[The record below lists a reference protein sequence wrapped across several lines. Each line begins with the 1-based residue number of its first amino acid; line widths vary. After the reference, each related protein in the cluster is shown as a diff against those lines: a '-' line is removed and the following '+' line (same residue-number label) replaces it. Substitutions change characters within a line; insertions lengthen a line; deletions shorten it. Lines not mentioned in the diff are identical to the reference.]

1 MIDNKIKEALDK
13 AWAEGP
19 DHYIRVLTDYYLK
32 IVGGELTSETMER
45 LNADQHTLLA
55 YRIMTDEVSEG
66 GFIQLIQNGYGQYV
80 LGGPFPM
87 VMKKIWGFPEF
98 GKFMYEVRK
107 EYNRNRE
114 SLERELDEEQFM
126 ALYEEQDTMNNF
138 GDDFLDDWEETMTPA
153 IAEYVKE
160 NEERFI

>member
-1 MIDNKIKEALDK
+1 MTDNQMKEILDK

-19 DHYIRVLTDYYLK
+19 DQYIRALTDHYREV
-32 IVGGELTSETMER
+32 VGGALTEATMER

-55 YRIMTDEVSEG
+55 YRILMDEVSEG
-66 GFIQLIQNGYGQYV
+66 GFIHLIQNGYGQYV

-87 VMKKIWGFPEF
+87 VMKKIWGFAEF
-98 GKFMYEVRK
+98 GKFMYDVRK

-114 SLERELDEEQFM
+114 ALEQELDEEQFM
-126 ALYEEQDTMNNF
+126 ALYEEQDAMNNF

-153 IAEYVKE
+153 IAAYVKK

>member
-1 MIDNKIKEALDK
+1 MTDNKIKETLDK

-19 DHYIRVLTDYYLK
+19 DHYIRVLTDHYWE

-55 YRIMTDEVSEG
+55 YRILMDEASEG

-87 VMKKIWGFPEF
+87 DSPNSGNSCM
-98 GKFMYEVRK
+98 R
-107 EYNRNRE
+107 
-114 SLERELDEEQFM
+114 
-126 ALYEEQDTMNNF
+126 
-138 GDDFLDDWEETMTPA
+138 
-153 IAEYVKE
+153 
-160 NEERFI
+160 